1 MIGGKIIL
9 SSGEG
14 RGQCIKGVDQK
25 QIQLQE
31 RNVYVVV
38 MLM

>member
-1 MIGGKIIL
+1 MTGEKIIL

-14 RGQCIKGVDQK
+14 RAVYEGVDQK
-25 QIQLQE
+25 QIQLKE

-38 MLM
+38 I